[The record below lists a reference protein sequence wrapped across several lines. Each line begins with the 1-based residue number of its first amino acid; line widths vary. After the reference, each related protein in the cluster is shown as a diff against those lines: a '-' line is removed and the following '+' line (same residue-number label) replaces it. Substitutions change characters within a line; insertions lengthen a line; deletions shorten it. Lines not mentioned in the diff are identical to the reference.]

1 MFLRKDTINFME
13 MMKILIT
20 NDDGIEAPG
29 LKTLVL
35 AFVGKAEVAVA
46 APDQER
52 SATSHSV
59 TLRRP
64 VGMREVG
71 PRQWAIEGTPVDCVH
86 LAVLKLLDFRPD
98 LVISGINHGANLGC
112 DIIYS
117 GTVAGAREAALLG
130 LPAFAISLN
139 SYNSHPNFDTAAAF
153 AVELAERVIAK
164 GLPGSVFLNVNVP
177 DLPSAEIKPFRIT
190 RQGKR
195 IYSKKIEEI
204 LQPGG
209 KRGFVLG
216 GDISRG
222 EPIED
227 SDIVAVEQGHIS
239 ITPLQIDT
247 TYYPALETLRELEP

>member
-1 MFLRKDTINFME
+1 M
-13 MMKILIT
+13 
-20 NDDGIEAPG
+20 
-29 LKTLVL
+29 
-35 AFVGKAEVAVA
+35 
-46 APDQER
+46 
-52 SATSHSV
+52 
-59 TLRRP
+59 
-64 VGMREVG
+64 
-71 PRQWAIEGTPVDCVH
+71 
-86 LAVLKLLDFRPD
+86 
-98 LVISGINHGANLGC
+98 
-112 DIIYS
+112 
-117 GTVAGAREAALLG
+117 AGAREAALLG

>member
-1 MFLRKDTINFME
+1 
-13 MMKILIT
+13 MKILLT
-20 NDDGIEAPG
+20 NDDGIEALG
-29 LKTLVL
+29 LKALVRAL
-35 AFVGKAEVAVA
+35 EGWAEVAVA
-46 APDQER
+46 APDEER

-64 VGMREVG
+64 ISLREVG
-71 PRQWAIEGTPVDCVH
+71 PRRWAIAGTPVDCVH

-98 LVISGINHGANLGC
+98 LLISGINQGANLGC

-130 LPAFAISLN
+130 VPAFAISLN
-139 SYNSHPNFDTAAAF
+139 TWNSHPNFEPAAEF
-153 AVELAERVIAK
+153 AVKLARRILEK
-164 GLPGSVFLNVNVP
+164 GLSPSTFLNVNVP
-177 DLPSAEIKPFRIT
+177 DLPPAEIKPFRLT

-204 LQPGG
+204 LEPGG
-209 KRGFVLG
+209 KRQFVLG
-216 GDISRG
+216 GADFSG

-239 ITPLQIDT
+239 ITPLQLDT
-247 TYYPALETLRELEP
+247 THYPALEALRDLKT

>member
-1 MFLRKDTINFME
+1 LNF
-13 MMKILIT
+13 MKILIT

-29 LKTLVL
+29 LATLVQ
-35 AFVGKAEVAVA
+35 AFAGQAEIAVA

-59 TLRRP
+59 TLRKP
-64 VGMREVG
+64 IGLRELG
-71 PRQWAIEGTPVDCVH
+71 KRRWAIEGTPVDCVH
-86 LAVLKLLDFRPD
+86 LAVLKLLDFKPD

-130 LPAFAISLN
+130 FPAFAISLN
-139 SYNSHPNFDTAAAF
+139 SWNSHPNFQPAAEF
-153 AVELAERVIAK
+153 AVKLARQVLARKIR
-164 GLPGSVFLNVNVP
+164 PPTFLNVNVP
-177 DLPSAEIKPFRIT
+177 DLPPAEIKPFRIT
-190 RQGKR
+190 RQGRR

-204 LQPGG
+204 LQPNGQP
-209 KRGFVLG
+209 GFVLG
-216 GDISRG
+216 GDSAGG

-239 ITPLQIDT
+239 ITPLQLDT
-247 TYYPALETLRELEP
+247 TSYPALLRLRGFKI